1 MKINSRRIFYFYISL
16 YLTLLIGFHFNEDF
30 AGGYKVDYL
39 IYKNIISAFNVDL
52 KNSLI
57 FYEKFLVKASPIF
70 ILLLTYIYKV
80 LNNDTLI
87 RFLNLHFSLILP
99 YLFFLCLQIKYGD
112 AKKNLLCLLPAI
124 IFISP
129 YFRSSSIWVGS
140 ENLSIIFF
148 LASVYFFLRH
158 EKEKQ
163 NLSFILLNVF
173 FLAITAYIRPIY
185 FLFSIYF
192 FLKIYCNIK
201 FSRNLVFYIIFNI
214 LLSLPAFYYVFILE
228 VNFFGDA
235 LANGIGFTNHINQFA
250 ITISI
255 IFFYSIPFILN
266 NYKNYLDIKNYKIIN
281 LVFSIVFIYLVI
293 TYFNYEERF
302 ENSLYE
308 VIYGGGIFY
317 KFSNLIFKSNYFFYL
332 VVIISF
338 NILAISVFKDNKNID
353 KFLNFILL
361 LVLVFLE
368 PDGYYFHETY
378 DPLLYFVFL
387 LLINSQQFL
396 LFVEKLNFKNLIILF
411 SFGIIYYCASVI
423 KYLFF
428 FVPQV

>member
-1 MKINSRRIFYFYISL
+1 MEINSKRIVYIYILL
-16 YLTLLIGFHFNEDF
+16 YLTLLIGFYFNEDF
-30 AGGYKVDYL
+30 AGGYKVDYF
-39 IYKNIISAFNVDL
+39 IYKNITSAFNIDL

-57 FYEKFLVKASPIF
+57 FYERFDVNTSPIF
-70 ILLLTYIYKV
+70 ILLLTYLHKI
-80 LNNDTLI
+80 LNNDTFV
-87 RFLNLHFSLILP
+87 RFLNLNFSLILP
-99 YLFFLCLQIKYGD
+99 YLFFLCLKIKYVD
-112 AKKNLLCLLPAI
+112 TKKYLLSLLPAI

-129 YFRSSSIWVGS
+129 YFRSSSIWVGP

-158 EKEKQ
+158 ENEKQ

-173 FLAITAYIRPIY
+173 FLAIAAYIRPVY
-185 FLFSIYF
+185 SLFSIYF
-192 FLKIYCNIK
+192 FFKFYYNIK
-201 FSRNLVFYIIFNI
+201 FSKNLIYYILFNI
-214 LLSLPAFYYVFILE
+214 LLILPVSYYIFILE
-228 VNFFGDA
+228 VNFFGAA
-235 LANGIGFTNHINQFA
+235 LSNGVGFANYINQFA

-255 IFFYSIPFILN
+255 IFFYSIPIIFN

-281 LVFSIVFIYLVI
+281 LIFSIIFIYLLI
-293 TYFNYEERF
+293 TYFNYEKIF
-302 ENSLYE
+302 
-308 VIYGGGIFY
+308 VDTVYGGGIFY

-338 NILAISVFKDNKNID
+338 NILIISVFKDNKNID

-396 LFVEKLNFKNLIILF
+396 LFVKKLNFKNLIILF
-411 SFGIIYYCASVI
+411 SFGIIYYCASII
-423 KYLFF
+423 KYFLF
-428 FVPQV
+428 FVPQT

>member
-1 MKINSRRIFYFYISL
+1 MKINSKRIVYVYISL
-16 YLTLLIGFHFNEDF
+16 YLTLLIGFYFNEDF

-39 IYKNIISAFNVDL
+39 IYKNTISAFNLDL

-57 FYEKFLVKASPIF
+57 FYEKFRMMVSPIF
-70 ILLLTYIYKV
+70 ILLLTYIHKI
-80 LNNDTLI
+80 LNNDTFV
-87 RFLNLHFSLILP
+87 RFLNLNFSLMLP
-99 YLFFLCLQIKYGD
+99 YLFFLCLKIKYVD
-112 AKKNLLCLLPAI
+112 TKKYLLYLLPAI

-129 YFRSSSIWVGS
+129 YFRSSSIWVGP

-148 LASVYFFLRH
+148 LASVYFFLKH
-158 EKEKQ
+158 ENEKQ

-173 FLAITAYIRPIY
+173 FLAIAAYIRPIY
-185 FLFSIYF
+185 SLFSIYF
-192 FLKIYCNIK
+192 FLKFYCNIK
-201 FSRNLVFYIIFNI
+201 FSKNLIYYILFNI
-214 LLSLPAFYYVFILE
+214 LLSLPAFYYILILE
-228 VNFFGDA
+228 VNFFGVDF
-235 LANGIGFTNHINQFA
+235 LANGMGFVNHINQFA

-255 IFFYSIPFILN
+255 IFFYSIPIILS

-281 LVFSIVFIYLVI
+281 LIFSIVFIYLVI

-302 ENSLYE
+302 VEI
-308 VIYGGGIFY
+308 VYGGGIFY

-332 VVIISF
+332 IVFISF

-353 KFLNFILL
+353 KFFNFILL
-361 LVLVFLE
+361 LVLIFFEL
-368 PDGYYFHETY
+368 DGFYFHETY

-411 SFGIIYYCASVI
+411 SFGIIYYCSSVI

-428 FVPQV
+428 FVPQI

>member
-1 MKINSRRIFYFYISL
+1 MKINSKRIVYVYISL
-16 YLTLLIGFHFNEDF
+16 YLTLLIGFYFNEDF
-30 AGGYKVDYL
+30 AGGYKVDYF
-39 IYKNIISAFNVDL
+39 IYKNVTNAFILDL

-57 FYEKFLVKASPIF
+57 FYEKFGIDTSPIF
-70 ILLLTYIYKV
+70 ILLLTYIYKIFT
-80 LNNDTLI
+80 NDTFV
-87 RFLNLHFSLILP
+87 RFLNLNFSLILP
-99 YLFFLCLQIKYGD
+99 YLFFLCLKIKYGD
-112 AKKNLLCLLPAI
+112 AKKYFLSLLPAI

-129 YFRSSSIWVGS
+129 YFRSSSIWVGP

-158 EKEKQ
+158 ENEKQ

-173 FLAITAYIRPIY
+173 FLAIAAYIRPIY
-185 FLFSIYF
+185 SLFSIYF
-192 FLKIYCNIK
+192 FLKFYYNIK
-201 FSRNLVFYIIFNI
+201 FSKNLIYYILFNI
-214 LLSLPAFYYVFILE
+214 LLSLPAFYYIFILE
-228 VNFFGDA
+228 VNFFGEA
-235 LANGIGFTNHINQFA
+235 FLANGMGFVNHINQFA

-255 IFFYSIPFILN
+255 IFFYSIPIILN

-281 LVFSIVFIYLVI
+281 LIFSIVFIYLVI

-302 ENSLYE
+302 GEI
-308 VIYGGGIFY
+308 VYGGGIFY

-332 VVIISF
+332 IVFISF

-353 KFLNFILL
+353 KFFNFILL
-361 LVLVFLE
+361 LVLIFLE
-368 PDGYYFHETY
+368 PDGFYFHETY

-411 SFGIIYYCASVI
+411 SFGIIYYCSSVI

-428 FVPQV
+428 FVPQI

>member
-1 MKINSRRIFYFYISL
+1 MKINSKRIFYFYLSL
-16 YLTLLIGFHFNEDF
+16 YLTLLIGFYFNEDF

-39 IYKNIISAFNVDL
+39 IYKNISNAFILDL
-52 KNSLI
+52 KNSLL
-57 FYEKFLVKASPIF
+57 FYEKFGIDTSPIF
-70 ILLLTYIYKV
+70 ILLLTYIYKIFT
-80 LNNDTLI
+80 NDTFV
-87 RFLNLHFSLILP
+87 RFLNLNFSLILP

-112 AKKNLLCLLPAI
+112 TKKNLLCLLPAI
-124 IFISP
+124 VFISP
-129 YFRSSSIWVGS
+129 YFRSSAIWVGP

-158 EKEKQ
+158 ENKKQ

-173 FLAITAYIRPIY
+173 FLALTAYIRPIY
-185 FLFSIYF
+185 SLFSIYF
-192 FLKIYCNIK
+192 FLKFYYNIK
-201 FSRNLVFYIIFNI
+201 FSKNLIYYILFNI
-214 LLSLPAFYYVFILE
+214 LLSLPAFYYIFILE
-228 VNFFGDA
+228 VNFFA
-235 LANGIGFTNHINQFA
+235 KAFLANGMGFVNQINQFA

-255 IFFYSIPFILN
+255 IFFYSIPIILN

-281 LVFSIVFIYLVI
+281 LIFSIVFIYLVI

-302 ENSLYE
+302 VEI
-308 VIYGGGIFY
+308 VYGGGIFY

-332 VVIISF
+332 IVFISF

-353 KFLNFILL
+353 KFFNFILL
-361 LVLVFLE
+361 LVLIFFE
-368 PDGYYFHETY
+368 PDGFYFHETY

-411 SFGIIYYCASVI
+411 SFGIIYYCTSVI

-428 FVPQV
+428 FVPQI

>member
-16 YLTLLIGFHFNEDF
+16 YLTLLIGFYFNEDF

-57 FYEKFLVKASPIF
+57 FYERFNVNTSPIF
-70 ILLLTYIYKV
+70 ILLLTYINKI
-80 LNNDTLI
+80 LNNDTFVRL
-87 RFLNLHFSLILP
+87 LNLNFSLILP
-99 YLFFLCLQIKYGD
+99 YLFFLCLKIKYVD
-112 AKKNLLCLLPAI
+112 TKKYLLYLLPAI

-129 YFRSSSIWVGS
+129 YFRSSSIWVGP

-158 EKEKQ
+158 ENEKQ

-173 FLAITAYIRPIY
+173 FLAIAAYIRPIY
-185 FLFSIYF
+185 SLFSIYF
-192 FLKIYCNIK
+192 FLKFYCNIK
-201 FSRNLVFYIIFNI
+201 FSKNLIYYILFNI
-214 LLSLPAFYYVFILE
+214 LLSLPAFYYIFILK
-228 VNFFGDA
+228 VNFFGGA
-235 LANGIGFTNHINQFA
+235 LSNGIGFTNHINQFA

-255 IFFYSIPFILN
+255 IFFYSIPIILN

-281 LVFSIVFIYLVI
+281 LIFSIVFIYLVI

-302 ENSLYE
+302 SEM
-308 VIYGGGIFY
+308 VYGGGIFY

-332 VVIISF
+332 IVFISF
-338 NILAISVFKDNKNID
+338 NILAISIFKDNKNID
-353 KFLNFILL
+353 KFFNFILL
-361 LVLVFLE
+361 LVLIFFE
-368 PDGYYFHETY
+368 PDGFYFQETY

>member
-1 MKINSRRIFYFYISL
+1 MKINSKRIFYFYISL
-16 YLTLLIGFHFNEDF
+16 YLTLLIGFYFNEDF

-39 IYKNIISAFNVDL
+39 IYKNIASVFNSDL

-57 FYEKFLVKASPIF
+57 FYERFSVDTSPIF
-70 ILLLTYIYKV
+70 ILLLTYIYKI
-80 LNNDTLI
+80 LTNDTVV
-87 RFLNLHFSLILP
+87 RFLNLNFSLILP
-99 YLFFLCLQIKYGD
+99 YLFFLCLKIKYVD
-112 AKKNLLCLLPAI
+112 TKKYLLYLLPAI

-129 YFRSSSIWVGS
+129 YFRSSSIWVGP

-158 EKEKQ
+158 ENEKQ

-173 FLAITAYIRPIY
+173 FLAIAAYIRPIY
-185 FLFSIYF
+185 SLFSIYF
-192 FLKIYCNIK
+192 FLKFYCNIK
-201 FSRNLVFYIIFNI
+201 FSKNLIYYILFNI
-214 LLSLPAFYYVFILE
+214 LLSLPAFYYILILE
-228 VNFFGDA
+228 VNFFGADF
-235 LANGIGFTNHINQFA
+235 LANGMGFVNHINQFA

-255 IFFYSIPFILN
+255 IFFYSIPIILN

-281 LVFSIVFIYLVI
+281 LIFSIVFIYLVI

-302 ENSLYE
+302 SEM
-308 VIYGGGIFY
+308 VYGGGIFY

-332 VVIISF
+332 IVFISF

-353 KFLNFILL
+353 KFFNFILL
-361 LVLVFLE
+361 LVLIFFE
-368 PDGYYFHETY
+368 PDGFYFHETY

-411 SFGIIYYCASVI
+411 SFGIIYYCTSII
-423 KYLFF
+423 KYLLF
-428 FVPQV
+428 FVPQA

>member
-16 YLTLLIGFHFNEDF
+16 YLTLLIGFYFNEDF
-30 AGGYKVDYL
+30 AGGYKNDYL
-39 IYKNIISAFNVDL
+39 NYTNIVSAFNVDL

-57 FYEKFLVKASPIF
+57 FYERFNVNTSPIF
-70 ILLLTYIYKV
+70 ILLLTYIHKI
-80 LNNDTLI
+80 LNNDTFV
-87 RFLNLHFSLILP
+87 RFLNLNFSLILP
-99 YLFFLCLQIKYGD
+99 YLFFLCLKIKYVD
-112 AKKNLLCLLPAI
+112 TKKYLLSLLPAI

-129 YFRSSSIWVGS
+129 YFRSSSIWMGP

-158 EKEKQ
+158 ENEKQ

-173 FLAITAYIRPIY
+173 FLAIAAYIRPIY
-185 FLFSIYF
+185 SLFSIYF
-192 FLKIYCNIK
+192 FLKFYYNIK
-201 FSRNLVFYIIFNI
+201 FSKNLIYYILFNI
-214 LLSLPAFYYVFILE
+214 LLSLPTFYYIFILE
-228 VNFFGDA
+228 VNFFGEA
-235 LANGIGFTNHINQFA
+235 FLANGMGFVNHINQFA

-255 IFFYSIPFILN
+255 IFFYSIPIILN

-281 LVFSIVFIYLVI
+281 LIFSIVFIYLVI

-302 ENSLYE
+302 VE

-332 VVIISF
+332 IVFISF

-353 KFLNFILL
+353 KFFNFILL
-361 LVLVFLE
+361 LVLIFFE
-368 PDGYYFHETY
+368 PDGFYFHETY

-387 LLINSQQFL
+387 LLINSQQFSQ
-396 LFVEKLNFKNLIILF
+396 FVEKLNFKNLIILF
-411 SFGIIYYCASVI
+411 SFGIIYYCASII
-423 KYLFF
+423 KHIIFIA
-428 FVPQV
+428 PQT

>member
-1 MKINSRRIFYFYISL
+1 MKINSKRIVYVYISL
-16 YLTLLIGFHFNEDF
+16 YLTLLIGFYFNEDF

-39 IYKNIISAFNVDL
+39 IYKNITSVFILDL

-57 FYEKFLVKASPIF
+57 FYEKFNVKASPIF
-70 ILLLTYIYKV
+70 ILLLTYIHKI
-80 LNNDTLI
+80 LNNDTFV
-87 RFLNLHFSLILP
+87 RFLNLNFSLILP
-99 YLFFLCLQIKYGD
+99 YLFFLCLKIKYVD
-112 AKKNLLCLLPAI
+112 TKKYLLYLLPAI
-124 IFISP
+124 VFVSP
-129 YFRSSSIWVGS
+129 YFRSSSIWVGP

-158 EKEKQ
+158 ENEKQ
-163 NLSFILLNVF
+163 NLSLILLNVF
-173 FLAITAYIRPIY
+173 FLAIAAYIRPIY
-185 FLFSIYF
+185 SLFSIYF
-192 FLKIYCNIK
+192 FLKFYCNIK
-201 FSRNLVFYIIFNI
+201 FSKNLIYYILFNI
-214 LLSLPAFYYVFILE
+214 LLSLPAFYYILILE
-228 VNFFGDA
+228 VNFFGADF
-235 LANGIGFTNHINQFA
+235 LANGMGFVNHINQFA

-255 IFFYSIPFILN
+255 IFFYSIPIILN

-281 LVFSIVFIYLVI
+281 LIFSIVFIYLVI

-302 ENSLYE
+302 VE

-338 NILAISVFKDNKNID
+338 NILAISLLKDNKNID
-353 KFLNFILL
+353 KFFNLILL
-361 LVLVFLE
+361 LVLIFLE
-368 PDGYYFHETY
+368 PDGFYFHETY
-378 DPLLYFVFL
+378 DPLLYLVFL

-411 SFGIIYYCASVI
+411 SFGIIYYCTSII

-428 FVPQV
+428 FVPHI

>member
-1 MKINSRRIFYFYISL
+1 MKINSKRIVYVYISL
-16 YLTLLIGFHFNEDF
+16 YLTLLIGFYFNEDF

-39 IYKNIISAFNVDL
+39 IYKNISNAFILDL
-52 KNSLI
+52 KNSLL
-57 FYEKFLVKASPIF
+57 FYEKFGIDTSPIF
-70 ILLLTYIYKV
+70 ILLLTYIYKI
-80 LNNDTLI
+80 LTNDTFI
-87 RFLNLHFSLILP
+87 RFLNLNFSLILP
-99 YLFFLCLQIKYGD
+99 YLFFLCLKIKYGNTN
-112 AKKNLLCLLPAI
+112 KYLLSLLPAI

-129 YFRSSSIWVGS
+129 YFRSSSIWVGP

-158 EKEKQ
+158 ENEKQ

-173 FLAITAYIRPIY
+173 FLALTAYIRPIY
-185 FLFSIYF
+185 SLFSIYF
-192 FLKIYCNIK
+192 FLKFYCNIK
-201 FSRNLVFYIIFNI
+201 FSKNLIYYILFNI
-214 LLSLPAFYYVFILE
+214 LLSLPAFYYIFILE
-228 VNFFGDA
+228 VNFFGVA
-235 LANGIGFTNHINQFA
+235 LADGIGFVNHINQFA

-255 IFFYSIPFILN
+255 IFFYSIPIILN

-281 LVFSIVFIYLVI
+281 LIFSIVFIYLVI

-302 ENSLYE
+302 GEI
-308 VIYGGGIFY
+308 VYGGGIFY

-332 VVIISF
+332 IVFISF

-411 SFGIIYYCASVI
+411 SFGIIYYSSSI
-423 KYLFF
+423 TKYLFF
-428 FVPQV
+428 FVPQI

>member
-1 MKINSRRIFYFYISL
+1 MKINSKRIVYVYILL
-16 YLTLLIGFHFNEDF
+16 YLTLLIGFYFNEDF

-39 IYKNIISAFNVDL
+39 IYKKIISAFNLDL

-57 FYEKFLVKASPIF
+57 FYEKFKMMVSPIF
-70 ILLLTYIYKV
+70 ILLPTYIHKI
-80 LNNDTLI
+80 LNNDTFV
-87 RFLNLHFSLILP
+87 RFLNLNFSLMLP
-99 YLFFLCLQIKYGD
+99 YLFFLCLKIKYVD
-112 AKKNLLCLLPAI
+112 TKKYLLYLLPTI

-129 YFRSSSIWVGS
+129 YFRSSSIWVGP

-148 LASVYFFLRH
+148 LASVYFFLKH
-158 EKEKQ
+158 ENEKQ

-173 FLAITAYIRPIY
+173 FLAIAAYIRPIY
-185 FLFSIYF
+185 SLFSIYF
-192 FLKIYCNIK
+192 FLKFYCNIK
-201 FSRNLVFYIIFNI
+201 FSKNLIYYILFNI
-214 LLSLPAFYYVFILE
+214 LLSLPTFYYIFILE

-255 IFFYSIPFILN
+255 IFFYSIPIILN
-266 NYKNYLDIKNYKIIN
+266 NYKNYFDTKNYKISN
-281 LVFSIVFIYLVI
+281 LIFSIVFIYLVI

-302 ENSLYE
+302 GEI
-308 VIYGGGIFY
+308 VYGGGIFY

-332 VVIISF
+332 IVFISF

-368 PDGYYFHETY
+368 PDGFYFQETY

-387 LLINSQQFL
+387 LLINSQHFL

-411 SFGIIYYCASVI
+411 SFGIIYYCASII
-423 KYLFF
+423 KHIIFI
-428 FVPQV
+428 VPQT